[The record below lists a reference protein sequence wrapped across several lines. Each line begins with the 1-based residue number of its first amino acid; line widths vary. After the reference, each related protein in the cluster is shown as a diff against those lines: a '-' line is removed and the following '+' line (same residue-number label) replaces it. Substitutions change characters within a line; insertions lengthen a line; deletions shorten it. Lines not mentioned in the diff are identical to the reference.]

1 MSPLPSSCRSP
12 EESVLRPI
20 IFLDFDDVIC
30 LNKHYGGYDVFAPD
44 PPDELWQQ
52 LFHPPAIAV
61 LQALAAG

>member
-30 LNKHYGGYDVFAPD
+30 LNKHYGGFDVFSPD
-44 PPDELWQQ
+44 PPEDLSARVKIVVASFMQ
-52 LFHPPAIAV
+52 PMAV
-61 LQALAAG
+61 